1 MSDIEIIIGGVVAV
15 CTILSVILNTQIYF
29 KMGVLQTLTQN
40 QEERIKKL
48 ESITDEFKKYVSIHI
63 RRGVIK

>member
-40 QEERIKKL
+40 QEDRIKKL
-48 ESITDEFKKYVSIHI
+48 ESIADEFKKYTRIHI
-63 RRGVIK
+63 RRG

>member
-48 ESITDEFKKYVSIHI
+48 ESITEEFKKYVSIHI

>member
-63 RRGVIK
+63 RRG